1 MKVDT
6 GIILA
11 GGRSRRMG
19 FDKQE
24 IKIDGKLIVDY
35 QAEILQRHFSQ
46 IIVVTRT
53 PDIYRDVGY
62 TLCQDYYEGLG
73 PLAGIHA
80 GLKGAESQG
89 SFVIAC
95 DMPNINDGYISYI
108 VQIFENSNALGLVA
122 AHDGFIEPMAGIY
135 SRDLIPIL
143 EEKLEN
149 RDLKIQSLIEENDF
163 IKISKDQVEKFDPD
177 LKIFQ
182 NLNYQ
187 EDLKN
192 LK

>member
-1 MKVDT
+1 
-6 GIILA
+6 
-11 GGRSRRMG
+11 MG

-35 QAEILQRHFSQ
+35 QAEILQKYFSQ

-53 PDIYRDVGY
+53 PDLYRGRGY
-62 TLCQDYYEGLG
+62 TLCQDYYKGLG

-80 GLKGAESQG
+80 GLKHTESDAA
-89 SFVIAC
+89 FVIAC
-95 DMPNINDGYISYI
+95 DMPNINGDYISYI
-108 VQIFENSNALGLVA
+108 IEIFENSDALGLVT
-122 AHDGFIEPMAGIY
+122 AHDGFIEPMAGLY
-135 SRDLIPIL
+135 SKDLLPIL
-143 EEKLEN
+143 EKKLEEK
-149 RDLKIQSLIEENDF
+149 DLKIQRLIEENDF
-163 IKISKDQVEKFDPD
+163 IKVSKDQVQKFDPD

>member
-35 QAEILQRHFSQ
+35 QAERLAKHFSQ

-53 PDIYRDVGY
+53 PDLYRGRGY
-62 TLCQDYYEGLG
+62 TLCQDYYEALG

-80 GLKGAESQG
+80 GLKHTESEAA
-89 SFVIAC
+89 FVIAC
-95 DMPNINDGYISYI
+95 DMPNINDGYISFI
-108 VQIFENSNALGLVA
+108 VEKFQKSDALGLVTT
-122 AHDGFIEPMAGIY
+122 HDGFFEPLAGLY

-143 EEKLEN
+143 ERKLEDK
-149 RDLKIQSLIEENDF
+149 DLKIQKLIEENDF
-163 IKISKDQVEKFDPD
+163 IKISKDQVQKFDPD